1 MSEFIDYLKDQ
12 LGSIYVWGAQGENVL
27 AQPNPREWIYDMEKK
42 SNSSAATIERNTER
56 AYALFCKRK
65 AEGMNPIRAYDCS
78 GLVVKFLLDKGL
90 IAYDMTA
97 QYIYNKCDVKLDSPE
112 QTGDFVF
119 HYSTDSKKITHIG
132 VFIGNGKVIEAKGR
146 DYGVVETDLSAYAWN
161 RAGRMTSLAPYLVDY
176 PTEPLPLDITKP
188 VHSGDAYKA
197 MQMALNL
204 LGYTDNDG
212 CLLVE
217 DGKWGK
223 RSRQAYDKCVAA
235 NLGTVSF
242 DGTLHIE
249 GVCDKQMTLKEE

>member
-1 MSEFIDYLKDQ
+1 MSEFIDYLKEQ

-56 AYALFCKRK
+56 AYNLFLKRK

-97 QYIYNKCDVKLDSPE
+97 QYIYNKCDVKLDNPE
-112 QTGDFVF
+112 QAGDFVF

-146 DYGVVETDLSAYAWN
+146 DDGVVETNIGSYSWN
-161 RAGRMTSLAPYLVDY
+161 RFGRLTALEPYLKDEPVEPMSLAVC
-176 PTEPLPLDITKP
+176 KP
-188 VHSGDAYKA
+188 VLSGDAYAK
-197 MQMALNL
+197 MQEALNA
-204 LGYTDNDG
+204 LGYTDSDG
-212 CLLVE
+212 NMLTV

-223 RSRQAYDKCVAA
+223 CSRAAWDKAVAI
-235 NLGTVSF
+235 NLGKISTDVS
-242 DGTLHIE
+242 LHID
-249 GVCDKQMTLKEE
+249 GICDKTLSFKEE